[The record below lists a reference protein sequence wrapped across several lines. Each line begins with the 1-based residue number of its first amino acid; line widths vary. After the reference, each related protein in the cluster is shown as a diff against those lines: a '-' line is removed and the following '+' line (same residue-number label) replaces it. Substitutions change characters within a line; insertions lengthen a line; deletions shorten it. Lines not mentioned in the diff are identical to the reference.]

1 MWTRI
6 KRLQEKHKNYSHQNI
21 DIRDRHKI
29 KNLIQDLAPDAIIHT
44 AAQPSHDL
52 AASRPYDDFDVNCVG
67 TMNLLESTREYSTDI
82 PFVHLSTNKVY
93 GDAPN
98 KLNLIEL
105 EKRWDYADKKF
116 FNGINENFTI
126 DIVSNRI
133 TRHRKNLEI
142 IKKK

>member
-1 MWTRI
+1 
-6 KRLQEKHKNYSHQNI
+6 
-21 DIRDRHKI
+21 
-29 KNLIQDLAPDAIIHT
+29 
-44 AAQPSHDL
+44 
-52 AASRPYDDFDVNCVG
+52 
-67 TMNLLESTREYSTDI
+67 MNLLESTREYSTDI

-126 DIVSNRI
+126 DNSTHSIFGASKVGADIMVQGVWKVFWNAYLRFKRRLFNW
-133 TRHRKNLEI
+133 TYTWRG
-142 IKKK
+142 